1 MSRSALI
8 VTVIVTTALIV
19 LCAVGVVPRLQLSP
33 AAQAANVFV
42 EVTPTTVDAGFLVGI
57 RASCGGGSDP
67 ATVESGAFG
76 KVTVHPQNG
85 FLTAAATVPI
95 GQRAGYYTVRRPQR
109 RRTDLAERGAHDAI
123 SQPGTGHR
131 VWRHGRRAFGD
142 VAGNRRSRRP
152 GGEPVPGA
160 GDGAPASHRWLI
172 IGPRG
177 DRGANDRSLL
187 IGPDATGPDAR

>member
-19 LCAVGVVPRLQLSP
+19 LCAVGVVPRLRLSP
-33 AAQAANVFV
+33 AAQAADVFV

-76 KVTVHPQNG
+76 KVTVHAQDG

-95 GQRAGYYTVRRPQR
+95 TQRAGYYTVRLSCQNGRSATARLGVVDRNGVAPTSTPTSPSATPTQFPSRGPATGFGGTAGGHSAMLLVTGGLVALGASLCLGLVTVRR
-109 RRTDLAERGAHDAI
+109 RRT
-123 SQPGTGHR
+123 
-131 VWRHGRRAFGD
+131 
-142 VAGNRRSRRP
+142 
-152 GGEPVPGA
+152 GG
-160 GDGAPASHRWLI
+160 
-172 IGPRG
+172 
-177 DRGANDRSLL
+177 
-187 IGPDATGPDAR
+187 

>member
-95 GQRAGYYTVRRPQR
+95 GQRAGYYTVRLSCQNGQSATTRLGVIDRNGVAPTSPSAAPTTQFPSRGPATGFGGTAGGHSAMLLVTGGLVALGASLCLGLVTVRR
-109 RRTDLAERGAHDAI
+109 RRT
-123 SQPGTGHR
+123 
-131 VWRHGRRAFGD
+131 
-142 VAGNRRSRRP
+142 
-152 GGEPVPGA
+152 GG
-160 GDGAPASHRWLI
+160 
-172 IGPRG
+172 
-177 DRGANDRSLL
+177 
-187 IGPDATGPDAR
+187 